1 MFWPFHSRAI
11 EANIAMIR
19 NQDELLNDLISQVL
33 KET

>member
-1 MFWPFHSRAI
+1 MLWPLPSRAI